1 MPDRNREP
9 AMKTKTSFL
18 ASAFAALLALA
29 SDAALATTSWS
40 ATGAD
45 LYAST
50 DATAYANNGTG
61 GTLKEGNKALWGD
74 NLGISPNGVS
84 ETSPQHA
91 VDNSGYTESLLL
103 NFSSMGTAVLNAIT
117 IGWKYNDADV
127 SILAYTGNNVAADNP
142 SDVSGK
148 TYSGLLGSGWEIVS
162 NQGNLSTGVTRSF
175 NTGPDAVS
183 SSYWLIAAYNTA
195 FSSLACSGGACG
207 GGNDYFKISALGGS
221 VTPPDNK
228 VPEPSPMAL
237 LGATLLGALALRRRQ
252 KSDAS

>member
-1 MPDRNREP
+1 MNI
-9 AMKTKTSFL
+9 KTTCI
-18 ASAFAALLALA
+18 ASAVIVVSAL
-29 SDAALATTSWS
+29 SSNVALATTSWS

-50 DATAYANNGTG
+50 DATAYANNGASG
-61 GTLKEGNKALWGD
+61 KLVEGTKAAWGN
-74 NLGISPNGVS
+74 NLGASPAGISEG
-84 ETSPQHA
+84 SPQHA
-91 VDNSGYTESLLL
+91 MDNNGYTESILL

-127 SILAYTGNNVAADNP
+127 SILAYTGNNVAVDNP
-142 SDVSGK
+142 GNLSGK
-148 TYSGLLGSGWEIVS
+148 TYSGLLTSGWEIVS
-162 NQGNLSTGVTRSF
+162 NQGNLVEGVTRSF
-175 NTGPDAVS
+175 NTGPTPIS

-195 FSSLACSGGACG
+195 FSGPTCNGGTCG

-228 VPEPSPMAL
+228 VPEPSPLAL
-237 LGATLLGALALRRRQ
+237 LGATALGMIALRRRQ